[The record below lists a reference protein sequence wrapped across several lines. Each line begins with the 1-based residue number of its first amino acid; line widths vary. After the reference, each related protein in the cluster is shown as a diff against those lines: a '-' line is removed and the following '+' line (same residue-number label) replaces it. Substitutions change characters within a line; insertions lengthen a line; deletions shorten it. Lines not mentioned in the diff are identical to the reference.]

1 VSSSMKWEMW
11 TSQIWWRQRIQRI
24 KMFRA
29 FVRTLM
35 APEKAPVFELIVS
48 QQMAN
53 IWSTTS

>member
-1 VSSSMKWEMW
+1 MIATENPKNENVQS
-11 TSQIWWRQRIQRI
+11 
-24 KMFRA
+24 FF

-35 APEKAPVFELIVS
+35 TPEKALVFELIVS